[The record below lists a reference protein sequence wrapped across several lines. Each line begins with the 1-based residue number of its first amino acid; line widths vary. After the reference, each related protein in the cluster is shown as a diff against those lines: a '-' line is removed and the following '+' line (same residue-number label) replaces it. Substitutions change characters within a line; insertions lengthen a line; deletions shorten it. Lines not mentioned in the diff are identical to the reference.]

1 MKYYVNDL
9 SYVQFECYLVTRNE
23 IEWFLVET
31 IVNLPFK
38 QTTSSA
44 PRIQKKAKKS
54 KCKEVLKWCN
64 FDTRVFVVN
73 VDCSLR
79 AGT

>member
-38 QTTSSA
+38 QTTSTA
-44 PRIQKKAKKS
+44 PRI
-54 KCKEVLKWCN
+54 LKQN
-64 FDTRVFVVN
+64 Q
-73 VDCSLR
+73 
-79 AGT
+79 

>member
-38 QTTSSA
+38 RTASTA
-44 PRIQKKAKKS
+44 PRILKQNQKKPM
-54 KCKEVLKWCN
+54 
-64 FDTRVFVVN
+64 
-73 VDCSLR
+73 
-79 AGT
+79 